1 KLGDT
6 LDGFETDLT
15 QHEIDQFFANPRSPA
30 AATLTPEEIAGLHAN
45 PNGTLAA
52 VLLGNASMRIV
63 YDLGRFARAPSTP
76 AAPRPTCAATIARE
90 THVSDLAP
98 DQLSKLQVTF
108 GYSDGFGREVQKK
121 IQAEPGALAEGGQ
134 TVHPRWVG
142 SGWTIFNNKG

>member
-1 KLGDT
+1 DYRTLQPALLTDPNGNRSAVAFDGLGLVAGTAVMGKTSEKLGDT

-15 QHEIDQFFANPRSPA
+15 QHEIDQVFANPRSPA

-108 GYSDGFGREVQKK
+108 G
-121 IQAEPGALAEGGQ
+121 
-134 TVHPRWVG
+134 
-142 SGWTIFNNKG
+142 